1 MRAVKLAPNAF
12 LLLFALALGAVHSQK
27 ARAQEP
33 HTFIIAAAGGYGVE
47 DCLGDGG
54 ECGKIV
60 ADAWCESHGG
70 GAALKFGREG
80 DADGAISQAP
90 ASPSKPY
97 FITCGD

>member
-1 MRAVKLAPNAF
+1 MRAVKIAPNAF
-12 LLLFALALGAVHSQK
+12 PLLFALALGAVHSQK

-70 GAALKFGREG
+70 GAALKFGRESNG
-80 DADGAISQAP
+80 DGALSQASMP
-90 ASPSKPY
+90 LPKPY